1 MIIRFATFLA
11 ATSVV
16 IFASVACGGEESQP
30 TQVEEEPKEE
40 TSGQQ
45 IEEKVVEEKT
55 SVVAGPV
62 TSYEEL
68 PEEVKAKLPE
78 EAKQELIHKL
88 QDAP

>member
-1 MIIRFATFLA
+1 VITRFATFLA

-30 TQVEEEPKEE
+30 TQIEETEEE

-78 EAKQELIHKL
+78 EAKQELIQKL

>member
-1 MIIRFATFLA
+1 MIIRLATFLA
-11 ATSVV
+11 AASVV

-30 TQVEEEPKEE
+30 TQIEETEEE

>member
-1 MIIRFATFLA
+1 LA
-11 ATSVV
+11 AASVV

-30 TQVEEEPKEE
+30 TQIEETEEE

>member
-1 MIIRFATFLA
+1 LA
-11 ATSVV
+11 AASVV

-30 TQVEEEPKEE
+30 TQIEETEEE

-45 IEEKVVEEKT
+45 IEEKVVAEKT

-78 EAKQELIHKL
+78 EAKQELIQKL